1 MQGNDSESVVRKIR
15 DEYTRIAERRT
26 SGCALPCSGE
36 GAPGSERY
44 GYDTGEIGE
53 LPKDADMGLGC
64 GAPIPALDLQPG
76 ETVLDLGSGG
86 GIDVFLASSRVGPTG
101 HVIGVDMT
109 PTMLELA
116 RENARKGGYA
126 NVEFREGRLESL
138 PVDDASVDA
147 VTSNCVINLVP
158 DKRAVFAE
166 VARVLRPGGRFVIS
180 DIVIR
185 GELPEALRRELT
197 LGDCILT
204 AIAHE
209 AYMESVRASGFDEVT
224 ILRDVAYLEA
234 AGWHTIDD
242 VNEESRALLTRAGVD
257 FEQTKR
263 QIRSITLRAIKPAR
277 NLAAPAFEPPGT
289 GRDVL

>member
-1 MQGNDSESVVRKIR
+1 MHGNDAESVVRKVR
-15 DEYTRIAERRT
+15 DEYSKIAEQRV
-26 SGCALPCSGE
+26 SGCCPPCSGE

-44 GYDTGEIGE
+44 GYDTAEIDT
-53 LPKDADMGLGC
+53 LPQNADMGLGC
-64 GAPIPALDLQPG
+64 GAPIPALDPQPG

-86 GIDVFLASSRVGPTG
+86 GIDVFLAAKQVGPTG

-109 PTMLELA
+109 PSMLELA

-138 PVDDASVDA
+138 PVDDGSVDA

-166 VARVLRPGGRFVIS
+166 IARALRPGGRFVVS

-185 GELPEALRRELT
+185 GKLPEALLRELT

-209 AYMESVRASGFDEVT
+209 TYLEAVRASGFCEVT
-224 ILRDVAYLEA
+224 MLRDVAYLEA
-234 AGWHTIDD
+234 AGWRTIDD
-242 VNEESRALLTRAGVD
+242 VNEESRALLQRAGVD

-263 QIRSITLRAIKPAR
+263 QIRSITLRAIKP
-277 NLAAPAFEPPGT
+277 
-289 GRDVL
+289 V